1 MGEQRRQ
8 GKADPLA
15 VVGIGA
21 SAGGLEAC
29 QTVFQ
34 RLPIDTGAAFVVV
47 QHVDPLHSSALPE
60 LLGRCTRMPVVA
72 AADGMRIERDRVYVI
87 PPNVTLTIAEG
98 VLRTEAPREP
108 RGLRLP
114 VDAFF
119 HSLAKDFGWLAVAV
133 VLSGTGADGSV
144 GVRSV
149 KEAGGIVFAQDP
161 STARYDGMP
170 MSAVTT
176 GIVDQVLPL
185 ERIPGALVHYL
196 QHLRGVKPPNGEA
209 ADSEHLGPICAV
221 VEEETGH
228 DFSRYKPSTLLRRV
242 RRRMRV
248 LAIEMEADYLRHL
261 RGDPAEAQALLR
273 DFLIGV
279 TQFFRDP
286 AAFEG
291 LAREVIEPLV
301 AANARPTGQIRAW
314 VPACS
319 TGEEAFTVA
328 MLLREACQRH
338 TCPPQ
343 VTIFATDIDRHA
355 LDVARLGRYPES
367 VAAQL
372 TPERIERHFI
382 QEDGVLQVSKA
393 VREMCIFSLHNILT
407 DPPFARLNLITCR
420 NLFIFLEPEL
430 QRKLV
435 PLFHYS
441 LRAGGYLFLGPSE
454 TLVADE
460 DLFRT
465 VDKKLRIFQATEAP
479 IRATPDMS
487 LGRHLRA
494 FRSEDLAF
502 RQTPRRERDV
512 RTTLE
517 RALLETHAPPGVV
530 VDANN
535 RVLYFTGKTGRYLQ
549 QPGGMPTAEIVE
561 IVCPEL
567 RLELRTALHKARK
580 TNAEV
585 LQQGLQVTTDGQLQE
600 LDLVVRP
607 LADDDDT
614 RGMMLVVFRE
624 RGPVRP
630 ASTGPPRPA
639 APDTEAVTRLEGE
652 LRAMREHLQSTVEEL
667 EGSNQEM
674 RLSNEELLS
683 LNEELQST
691 NEEMQTSKEELQ
703 SVNEELE
710 TVNTELRNKIEE
722 LDSASGDLQNFFQ
735 STEIAMIF
743 LDRELRIKRF
753 TPATRALFRVVSTDV
768 HRPITDF
775 APRFGDG
782 NLVGDLQDVLRTLRM
797 REHEVQLGDGDAWYL
812 LRILPYKTVDNMIAG
827 LVLTFFDITELK
839 RAQEQRAQLAALVE
853 TSQDA
858 ILGASLDRTI
868 LAWNQGAERTYGY
881 TAAEMV
887 GRSADVL
894 TPEAH
899 REELARAWDRVA
911 RGARIEPFESQQVH
925 KDGRV
930 LTVQLG
936 LSEVLDRAGRIVG
949 VSASARDIGALKL
962 VEAELRAA
970 RDELE
975 QRVHLRTAE
984 LEEANAKLLREVR
997 ERRQAVKAR
1006 DKDRR
1011 LLNAILEQA
1020 ATGIVAIDGRGS
1032 VLFANAA
1039 ARRMLGFGSDALPAS
1054 LADPVWSQLE
1064 SPDGTPLVGPRPLT
1078 SALAGERI
1086 VGYQMHVRRRD
1097 GGELDALVSAAPV
1110 RTETGAITGAVA
1122 VYVDVTERLREEAAA
1137 RRTEEEYRVM
1147 FELANVG
1154 KARLEVTEGRV
1165 ERANRK
1171 MYELLGRTP
1180 EELARIPLVQLVHE
1194 QDREGFVAALSELG
1208 RGKLEEYNAEIR
1220 LLRPDGAPMWVQA
1233 AIAPCRVAGEQ
1244 VWLAG
1249 VFNDV
1254 SDRKLLQAQLEQARK
1269 LEGIGRLAGGIA
1281 HDFNNLLTAIVGYT
1295 DVTLRQV
1302 QDPRAQANLEQ
1313 VRVACKRA
1321 TDLTARLLAFARKQV
1336 IEPRV
1341 IDVNEMATRTEQL
1354 LRRLIEPNIEVRLEL
1369 APEPLKVRVD
1379 PGQLEEA
1386 VLNLA
1391 LNARDAM
1398 LSGGTL
1404 TLAVARREIAS
1415 GGGPRLPLELAD
1427 GSYVTLRVSD
1437 TGVGMSADEMQRCF
1451 EPFYTTKELGK
1462 GTGLGLATVY
1472 GVVRQAGGHIATESR
1487 PGQGTSF
1494 TLYLPLAGEDAV
1506 APPQELVPV
1515 GGEPGGSETI
1525 LVVEDEPILLDLAA
1539 SALADYG
1546 YTVLEAR
1553 DGQQAL
1559 RLLEDRAGA
1568 VDAVITDVLMPKMG
1582 GRELAE
1588 AVRARWPDLPVLFVS
1603 GYSEGAI
1610 GDGVFLEKPYTPNEL
1625 ERKLRAM
1632 LDTARARRTAPA

>member
-72 AADGMRIERDRVYVI
+72 AADGMRLERDRVYVI
-87 PPNVTLTIAEG
+87 PPNVTLTVAEG

-549 QPGGMPTAEIVE
+549 QPGGMPTAAIVE

-630 ASTGPPRPA
+630 ASAVAPRPA
-639 APDTEAVTRLEGE
+639 SPDTEAVTRLEGE

-710 TVNTELRNKIEE
+710 TVNTELRSKIEE

-797 REHEVQLGDGDAWYL
+797 REHEVQLGEGDAWYL
-812 LRILPYKTVDNMIAG
+812 LRILPYKTVDNVIAG

-868 LAWNQGAERTYGY
+868 VAWNQGAERTYGY

-887 GRSADVL
+887 GRSVDVL

-899 REELARAWDRVA
+899 REELAR
-911 RGARIEPFESQQVH
+911 
-925 KDGRV
+925 
-930 LTVQLG
+930 
-936 LSEVLDRAGRIVG
+936 
-949 VSASARDIGALKL
+949 
-962 VEAELRAA
+962 
-970 RDELE
+970 
-975 QRVHLRTAE
+975 
-984 LEEANAKLLREVR
+984 
-997 ERRQAVKAR
+997 
-1006 DKDRR
+1006 
-1011 LLNAILEQA
+1011 
-1020 ATGIVAIDGRGS
+1020 
-1032 VLFANAA
+1032 
-1039 ARRMLGFGSDALPAS
+1039 
-1054 LADPVWSQLE
+1054 
-1064 SPDGTPLVGPRPLT
+1064 
-1078 SALAGERI
+1078 
-1086 VGYQMHVRRRD
+1086 
-1097 GGELDALVSAAPV
+1097 
-1110 RTETGAITGAVA
+1110 
-1122 VYVDVTERLREEAAA
+1122 
-1137 RRTEEEYRVM
+1137 
-1147 FELANVG
+1147 
-1154 KARLEVTEGRV
+1154 
-1165 ERANRK
+1165 
-1171 MYELLGRTP
+1171 
-1180 EELARIPLVQLVHE
+1180 IPLVHLVHE
-1194 QDREGFVAALSELG
+1194 QDREGFAAALSELG
-1208 RGKLEEYNAEIR
+1208 RGELDEYNAEIR

-1295 DVTLRQV
+1295 DVTLRLV

-1369 APEPLKVRVD
+1369 APEALNVRVD

-1398 LSGGTL
+1398 PSGGTL

-1427 GSYVTLRVSD
+1427 GSYVTLRMSD